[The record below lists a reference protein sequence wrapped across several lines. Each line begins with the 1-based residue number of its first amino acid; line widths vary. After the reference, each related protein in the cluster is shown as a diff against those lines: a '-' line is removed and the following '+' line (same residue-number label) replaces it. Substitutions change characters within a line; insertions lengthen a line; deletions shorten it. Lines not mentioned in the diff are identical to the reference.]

1 MECLGMACGRTKQ
14 SQRTFHLHFL
24 TCLGP
29 TFCSINSGKVIV
41 RFLWH
46 WHKKDTGD
54 SCLHHHFMFS
64 KNFTNFK
71 VFPSW
76 KNWEFAIIFPYLM
89 LSFHAIFFWPL
100 GGCFGSLCL
109 NLWWDKGGFFRGLQ
123 SSEMRSHILLV
134 MFYEFYHGN
143 SRSPSNHHLG

>member
-1 MECLGMACGRTKQ
+1 MSCGTTKQ
-14 SQRTFHLHFL
+14 SQRTFHPHFL

-46 WHKKDTGD
+46 WHEKDTGH
-54 SCLHHHFMFS
+54 SCLHHHFIFPKISPISRFS
-64 KNFTNFK
+64 HLENFENS
-71 VFPSW
+71 P
-76 KNWEFAIIFPYLM
+76 IIFPYLM
-89 LSFHAIFFWPL
+89 AILFMPFFFWPH
-100 GGCFGSLCL
+100 GRM
-109 NLWWDKGGFFRGLQ
+109 LWITMSQLVVGRRWGFFRGLPP
-123 SSEMRSHILLV
+123 SEMRSHILLV